1 MRKIEY
7 NLTGET
13 DAYFNSEKDAIA
25 ASKIVFDYYEKVP
38 GLSISFDFS
47 NARYGTSEEG
57 YITRVRYE
65 ELRHVKVD
73 ADTYDIDGE
82 VIEKSDVNMRLYR
95 LVRNALKDS
104 HIGFD
109 LSDEG
114 EYEGTTVEELMEEAK
129 SEEESAREHEQEME
143 HGW

>member
-7 NLTGET
+7 NLSGKT
-13 DAYFNSEKDAIA
+13 DAYFNSEKDATTA
-25 ASKIVFDYYEKVP
+25 AKIVFDYYEKVP

-73 ADTYDIDGE
+73 TDSFDIDGQ
-82 VIEKSDVNMRLYR
+82 VIEKSDVNMRLYK
-95 LVRNALKDS
+95 LIRNALKDS
-104 HIGFD
+104 QIGFD
-109 LSDEG
+109 LSEEG
-114 EYEGTTVEELMEEAK
+114 EYEGTTEKNLIEDALE
-129 SEEESAREHEQEME
+129 EEESLKEHEWEME